1 MATGKKKIKYGTRK
15 KKMKKIYE
23 TVLSLKTKYNLGQ
36 KTKYIKYLIRTL
48 ISFLKFLNLFKLEL
62 KGKCKHSF

>member
-1 MATGKKKIKYGTRK
+1 MVVYNQVNWKKELWTKIMATGKKKIKYGTRK

-36 KTKYIKYLIRTL
+36 KTKYIK
-48 ISFLKFLNLFKLEL
+48 
-62 KGKCKHSF
+62 

>member
-36 KTKYIKYLIRTL
+36 KTKYIK
-48 ISFLKFLNLFKLEL
+48 
-62 KGKCKHSF
+62 